1 MGGIVVQLNT
11 YILTVLTSRLPASKV
26 GKVQFTNQTKPRDR
40 RALSSSSL
48 SNINFKRFLCVWV
61 WEPAS
66 RWKRQAGSLGWWCD
80 LVIRGRN
87 KRLLDSLSFV
97 TKWVNLHWKSKV
109 QSRKSKVEM
118 AAEIYRLH
126 SMRLIFKHWVDDPY
140 YPPEYGTTPF
150 ARR

>member
-1 MGGIVVQLNT
+1 MM
-11 YILTVLTSRLPASKV
+11 RDSKWWSQNSGNSMVIIV

-87 KRLLDSLSFV
+87 KRLLDSFV

-109 QSRKSKVEM
+109 QSPKSVV
-118 AAEIYRLH
+118 AWLPRFTGYILCALGSSIAC
-126 SMRLIFKHWVDDPY
+126 DQAY
-140 YPPEYGTTPF
+140 YPPEYGTAPF